1 MEYCG
6 VKTSD
11 DREIIAWRNIGY
23 TTTGLVGGTVVGWS
37 NYPENGS
44 PGCVMEDIL
53 KNSPI

>member
-11 DREIIAWRNIGY
+11 DGEIIASRNIGY
-23 TTTGLVGGTVVGWS
+23 TTTGLDGGTAVGWS

-44 PGCVMEDIL
+44 PGSVMEDIL

>member
-11 DREIIAWRNIGY
+11 DGEIIASRNIGY

-44 PGCVMEDIL
+44 PGSVMEDIL

>member
-11 DREIIAWRNIGY
+11 DGEIIAGRNIGY

-44 PGCVMEDIL
+44 PGSVMEDIL